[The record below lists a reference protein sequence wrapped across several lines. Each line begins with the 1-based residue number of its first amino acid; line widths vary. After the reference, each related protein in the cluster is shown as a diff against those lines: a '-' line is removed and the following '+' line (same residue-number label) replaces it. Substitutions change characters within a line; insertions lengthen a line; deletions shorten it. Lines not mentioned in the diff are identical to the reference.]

1 MILAGYVSTHLQY
14 YLPYL
19 EISFQTNNFNE
30 YALGIMTQETA
41 VI

>member
-1 MILAGYVSTHLQY
+1 MTLADYVYMHLQY

-30 YALGIMTQETA
+30 HALGIMTQGTA